1 LKSVICHK
9 EEELTSIKNQL
20 FHCEK
25 ALKDRDDWMTYRRS
39 LCDSTKKKE
48 MAVGNALLD
57 EQATRIDDKS
67 KPSLAKLVSP
77 PT

>member
-1 LKSVICHK
+1 LKAIVSRK

-39 LCDSTKKKE
+39 LCDATKKKDI
-48 MAVGNALLD
+48 AVGNALLD

-67 KPSLAKLVSP
+67 KPSLAKLVTP